1 MAFPNFFGK
10 QYESASNFLDDLEM
24 AFLVSGRD
32 EEEVK
37 LRAFPLV
44 LKDSAKNWF
53 QNLEPGRKTNW
64 ETVKETFLS
73 KYGGLDNPE
82 HLWHRISSLHQA
94 TSRTYLTYESQFLRL
109 WAEWEASL
117 AEGERAPN
125 FLKKEKFLAGLFPDL
140 QEKVKGKFPE
150 TFEEALQIARVK
162 DRKLEYQAHTSRV
175 EHPQGPT
182 MADERLPP
190 APTTT
195 PEDPHLELLQRVTNQ
210 LDNLS
215 INMVQGVRQ
224 QQPQPNNERMP
235 NGPRRQPQ
243 RRDYFCYNCGEEG
256 HGMYFCP
263 HPRNFNAQAG
273 RGRQQVTPP
282 RARPP
287 PQIQPQILQNPQ
299 MVAQPQ
305 VLQRSEAPQ
314 PVAEIPPLP
323 NNNEMKASLSGPV
336 RPANS
341 LWDVPSS
348 VDGTPLPLPVQDT
361 HPNHFETKSLQ
372 AQRRHEARKRRKNIM
387 EGKLLKRAK
396 GDSQEDCTGLYGN
409 AQYVEFPTPC
419 CADDDGKERLF
430 IEGIEWSDVMN
441 CEEFVCKHGVLAS
454 AHSNSIRPLWI
465 KDESGGWLGTTQGSG
480 VVVSEDVPTGHAH
493 INVQQPAAMVDFMHV
508 LSSED
513 DGMKSEVHSKAKQ
526 DVSGDGDVTSAPPA
540 AYSLRQ
546 VTPPQFTTKQEVS
559 DAQHT
564 LNNMGDVSS
573 LQHPPSLSSNSSG
586 FSQLTSCVPYE
597 HHAVSKP
604 SHCVEVSI
612 PTCGSSSQLLSWNT
626 GGKVSNEGR
635 YLGDGDSSECIK
647 SCNSSSSEIGNGG
660 ARDEQSRLKEEQAEQ
675 MQPPVTMPAIYP
687 HPFPVM
693 PLPYPY
699 GVPLPWSLSLPWF
712 LQGSPDQKACAMPL
726 LSQPSVEH
734 SKEAFTNP
742 LGRFPIPYHLPVPG
756 SNYTTPWLPFVPAG
770 AVACTTVENSVSV
783 LSRGELDK
791 SLHPGQ
797 IKGQEMSG
805 VGQNLKG
812 EADLVSAFDARMKS
826 TVERSLEDK
835 DVLANFEGECV
846 KAREHVA
853 SDEPME
859 ETLKGHG
866 VFTGDGKSS
875 EQGNQPEEGET
886 EFQNHVTVGRQQS
899 LPLATKKVTKKKKV
913 VRFNSIDG
921 ERMREC
927 KEAVHS
933 IDGNES
939 ITSEQHVK
947 AVECSTQACIL
958 PANSDLSSLE
968 VGPQGSHKDGI
979 QNLKLV
985 EGHVNARAADKHD
998 AGDVMHSDNPSVGIE
1013 INLENVEGSRAALT
1027 HCDKGASKKNA
1038 SHSATSLL
1046 RVITHGSGPLGK
1058 TIHGVMYI
1066 TKEKQARLI
1075 CVCHGKH
1082 MSPLEFVEHSGSTN
1096 LSNPERSIVLEP
1108 FSCVDHD
1115 IPVLA

>member
-323 NNNEMKASLSGPV
+323 NNNEAAT
-336 RPANS
+336 RA
-341 LWDVPSS
+341 
-348 VDGTPLPLPVQDT
+348 
-361 HPNHFETKSLQ
+361 
-372 AQRRHEARKRRKNIM
+372 KRRYGGKAKLKIKKLKKNEDSNSEAEESRGMRTPRKMCTMAKKAATNVGSTSVHSSSNKPKDITLERNLESTGDNVALPSWKVQYPKQKQFCYTREELHEEHGLSL
-387 EGKLLKRAK
+387 EGKLY
-396 GDSQEDCTGLYGN
+396 QH
-409 AQYVEFPTPC
+409 
-419 CADDDGKERLF
+419 
-430 IEGIEWSDVMN
+430 I
-441 CEEFVCKHGVLAS
+441 
-454 AHSNSIRPLWI
+454 
-465 KDESGGWLGTTQGSG
+465 
-480 VVVSEDVPTGHAH
+480 SE
-493 INVQQPAAMVDFMHV
+493 
-508 LSSED
+508 
-513 DGMKSEVHSKAKQ
+513 
-526 DVSGDGDVTSAPPA
+526 GDVT
-540 AYSLRQ
+540 
-546 VTPPQFTTKQEVS
+546 
-559 DAQHT
+559 
-564 LNNMGDVSS
+564 
-573 LQHPPSLSSNSSG
+573 
-586 FSQLTSCVPYE
+586 
-597 HHAVSKP
+597 
-604 SHCVEVSI
+604 
-612 PTCGSSSQLLSWNT
+612 
-626 GGKVSNEGR
+626 
-635 YLGDGDSSECIK
+635 
-647 SCNSSSSEIGNGG
+647 
-660 ARDEQSRLKEEQAEQ
+660 
-675 MQPPVTMPAIYP
+675 
-687 HPFPVM
+687 
-693 PLPYPY
+693 
-699 GVPLPWSLSLPWF
+699 
-712 LQGSPDQKACAMPL
+712 
-726 LSQPSVEH
+726 
-734 SKEAFTNP
+734 
-742 LGRFPIPYHLPVPG
+742 
-756 SNYTTPWLPFVPAG
+756 
-770 AVACTTVENSVSV
+770 
-783 LSRGELDK
+783 
-791 SLHPGQ
+791 
-797 IKGQEMSG
+797 
-805 VGQNLKG
+805 
-812 EADLVSAFDARMKS
+812 
-826 TVERSLEDK
+826 
-835 DVLANFEGECV
+835 
-846 KAREHVA
+846 
-853 SDEPME
+853 
-859 ETLKGHG
+859 
-866 VFTGDGKSS
+866 
-875 EQGNQPEEGET
+875 
-886 EFQNHVTVGRQQS
+886 
-899 LPLATKKVTKKKKV
+899 
-913 VRFNSIDG
+913 
-921 ERMREC
+921 
-927 KEAVHS
+927 
-933 IDGNES
+933 
-939 ITSEQHVK
+939 
-947 AVECSTQACIL
+947 
-958 PANSDLSSLE
+958 
-968 VGPQGSHKDGI
+968 
-979 QNLKLV
+979 
-985 EGHVNARAADKHD
+985 
-998 AGDVMHSDNPSVGIE
+998 
-1013 INLENVEGSRAALT
+1013 
-1027 HCDKGASKKNA
+1027 
-1038 SHSATSLL
+1038 
-1046 RVITHGSGPLGK
+1046 
-1058 TIHGVMYI
+1058 
-1066 TKEKQARLI
+1066 
-1075 CVCHGKH
+1075 
-1082 MSPLEFVEHSGSTN
+1082 
-1096 LSNPERSIVLEP
+1096 
-1108 FSCVDHD
+1108 
-1115 IPVLA
+1115 